1 MSAVRQYCV
10 LSLCVLSAGGHIT
23 VCRCVTGRLLCLLYN
38 TVCVMQMYPD
48 SVLSGRVTSLSPPAT
63 ETQRAVLTDHL
74 QSWLLPS
81 SEIKS
86 LFSQAAYWISPSKH
100 RCSASRTDNMGLWTT
115 SGCLLILLKAS
126 ELVLI
131 WFTKGGQLGNRFCIE
146 LLWISSLWTNAT
158 SLCKLTP
165 EESEAA
171 DVI

>member
-1 MSAVRQYCV
+1 MSAVRQYYV
-10 LSLCVLSAGGHIT
+10 LSLCVLSAGGHKT
-23 VCRCVTGRLLCLLYN
+23 VCRCVTERVCCATLSVLCRCTQ
-38 TVCVMQMYPD
+38 TVCCLDVWP
-48 SVLSGRVTSLSPPAT
+48 LSPAT
-63 ETQRAVLTDHL
+63 ETRRAVLTDHL
-74 QSWLLPS
+74 QSWLPPS

-115 SGCLLILLKAS
+115 SGCLLILLKAPV
-126 ELVLI
+126 LVLI

-165 EESEAA
+165 EESAAA